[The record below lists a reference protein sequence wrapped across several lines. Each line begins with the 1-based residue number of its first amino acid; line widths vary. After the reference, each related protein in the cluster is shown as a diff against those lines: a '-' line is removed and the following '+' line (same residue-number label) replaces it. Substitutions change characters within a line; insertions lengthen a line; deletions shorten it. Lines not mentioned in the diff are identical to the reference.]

1 VAQALK
7 PLGIVS
13 MRQYF
18 TAMAAAAAVSFSLL
32 PASGAI
38 AMTVGTASGIQRGL
52 ANTSAVEQ
60 VVRVCRHRF
69 FTSRRECFVDR
80 SRPPTVCHRIRG
92 TNRLDCY

>member
-1 VAQALK
+1 MQRSFSAMA
-7 PLGIVS
+7 IAAAIS
-13 MRQYF
+13 F
-18 TAMAAAAAVSFSLL
+18 TAPPVS
-32 PASGAI
+32 AI
-38 AMTVGTASGIQRGL
+38 AMTVGTASGVQQGL
-52 ANTSAVEQ
+52 AETNAVEK

>member
-1 VAQALK
+1 M
-7 PLGIVS
+7 P
-13 MRQYF
+13 RYF
-18 TAMAAAAAVSFSLL
+18 VLMAAAAAIPVCLL
-32 PASGAI
+32 LAPAAI
-38 AMTVGTASGIQRGL
+38 AMTAGTASGIQQGL
-52 ANTSAVEQ
+52 AKTSAVAQ

>member
-1 VAQALK
+1 MAVVAA
-7 PLGIVS
+7 I
-13 MRQYF
+13 
-18 TAMAAAAAVSFSLL
+18 SLSL
-32 PASGAI
+32 APSAI
-38 AMTVGTASGIQRGL
+38 AMTVGTASGIQQGL
-52 ANTSAVEQ
+52 AQTNAVEK

>member
-1 VAQALK
+1 MQ
-7 PLGIVS
+7 
-13 MRQYF
+13 RYF
-18 TAMAAAAAVSFSLL
+18 TAMAVAAAISFSLL

-38 AMTVGTASGIQRGL
+38 AMTVGTASGIQQGL
-52 ANTSAVEQ
+52 AKTNTVEQ

-92 TNRLDCY
+92 TNRMDCY

>member
-1 VAQALK
+1 
-7 PLGIVS
+7 

-18 TAMAAAAAVSFSLL
+18 TGIAAAAAVSFSLL
-32 PASGAI
+32 SGPSAI
-38 AMTVGTASGIQRGL
+38 AMTVGTASGIQQGL
-52 ANTSAVEQ
+52 ASTNPVEQ

-80 SRPPTVCHRIRG
+80 SRPPTVCHRVRG

>member
-1 VAQALK
+1 
-7 PLGIVS
+7 

-18 TAMAAAAAVSFSLL
+18 TGIAAAAAVSFSLL
-32 PASGAI
+32 PAPGAT
-38 AMTVGTASGIQRGL
+38 AMTVGTASGIQQGL
-52 ANTSAVEQ
+52 AKTSAVEH

>member
-1 VAQALK
+1 MRRYF
-7 PLGIVS
+7 VS
-13 MRQYF
+13 M
-18 TAMAAAAAVSFSLL
+18 AVAAAIPFSVL
-32 PASGAI
+32 PAPSAM
-38 AMTVGTASGIQRGL
+38 AMTVGTASGIQQGL
-52 ANTSAVEQ
+52 AKANAVEQ

>member
-1 VAQALK
+1 MLRYFFSLTTASTIL
-7 PLGIVS
+7 VS
-13 MRQYF
+13 HLLAPS
-18 TAMAAAAAVSFSLL
+18 AMAMS
-32 PASGAI
+32 
-38 AMTVGTASGIQRGL
+38 VGTASGIQQGL
-52 ANTSAVEQ
+52 AETSAIEQ